1 MPRTRCAPRS
11 SPPHVCAHGGP
22 RAACNLTCE
31 YCLCCHALPTTMV
44 AVRDAH
50 SSERLVRA
58 GENSRESSRINPNAR
73 SEVSYE
79 ITFQKQGED
88 TIYPTAAL
96 LQPKD
101 RKQDGRAND
110 YVQQRHEMGSFGSAI
125 LSFERSNVPLSFKR
139 QAEQKDGTKTKLLV
153 HVKQAD

>member
-1 MPRTRCAPRS
+1 
-11 SPPHVCAHGGP
+11 
-22 RAACNLTCE
+22 
-31 YCLCCHALPTTMV
+31 MV

-50 SSERLVRA
+50 SSGRLVQTGA
-58 GENSRESSRINPNAR
+58 NSRESSRINPNAR
-73 SEVSYE
+73 SEVKYE

-101 RKQDGRAND
+101 RKQEAVAND

-125 LSFERSNVPLSFKR
+125 LSFSRSKVPLSFNR